1 MLKSAYL
8 DSGSCFLILS
18 HFSVDSS
25 LSSDLCVE
33 DFDFDLNLRFG
44 GVWLNSEELLSNTE
58 SVSEL
63 DLILSFVSFKTDF
76 DCFLKLLSNDF

>member
-1 MLKSAYL
+1 
-8 DSGSCFLILS
+8 
-18 HFSVDSS
+18 

-44 GVWLNSEELLSNTE
+44 GVWFNSEELWSDTE
-58 SVSEL
+58 SVSEFT